1 MARIPVVIS
10 AQEIIKVVYRIV
22 SRYDAIGFEERFSR
36 EIDTCF
42 GRILPDTVRLSVE
55 SHAVMVVTLFALR
68 EIPPIAGFDIFSV
81 YTGIDGGNG
90 PPAFDEILSSPT
102 HRCDVAMEEY
112 GAGAVGVAEG
122 PRSIKRECAVFVHAC
137 SAKCIIGALD
147 VAIEKECTFGAYEI
161 ARVETAYEA
170 DIPAENP
177 IAVTDS
183 ELCLHDGAT
192 SFFAA
197 QFGT

>member
-1 MARIPVVIS
+1 
-10 AQEIIKVVYRIV
+10 
-22 SRYDAIGFEERFSR
+22 
-36 EIDTCF
+36 
-42 GRILPDTVRLSVE
+42 
-55 SHAVMVVTLFALR
+55 
-68 EIPPIAGFDIFSV
+68 
-81 YTGIDGGNG
+81 
-90 PPAFDEILSSPT
+90 
-102 HRCDVAMEEY
+102 MEEY

-137 SAKCIIGALD
+137 STKCIIGALD

-192 SFFAA
+192 SFLRLSSGRKGKERSML
-197 QFGT
+197 Q